1 MDGKFAAKNII
12 SLIIN
17 SFFLMRLVLI
27 DSSLLILCY
36 DATASSD
43 SAAFE
48 AVTDII

>member
-17 SFFLMRLVLI
+17 SFFLMRQVLI
-27 DSSLLILCY
+27 ASLLILCY

-43 SAAFE
+43 LAAFE